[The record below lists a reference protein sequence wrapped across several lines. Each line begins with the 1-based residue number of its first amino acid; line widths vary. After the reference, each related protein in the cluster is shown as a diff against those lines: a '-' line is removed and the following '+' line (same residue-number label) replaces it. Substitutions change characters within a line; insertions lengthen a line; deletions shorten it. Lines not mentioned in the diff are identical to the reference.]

1 MRLSPSGCPVTGLL
15 KVSLQNVRRL
25 GSEFS
30 LPGRQYFGWNK
41 KLARSLSK
49 SREVLASRLE
59 YLDAAVRFCRFTSQW
74 LRADLRWTQTMIE
87 VQIVFTVG
95 VITARNKCS

>member
-1 MRLSPSGCPVTGLL
+1 MSAGSV
-15 KVSLQNVRRL
+15 QNSTCRA
-25 GSEFS
+25 GSI
-30 LPGRQYFGWNK
+30 LGWNK